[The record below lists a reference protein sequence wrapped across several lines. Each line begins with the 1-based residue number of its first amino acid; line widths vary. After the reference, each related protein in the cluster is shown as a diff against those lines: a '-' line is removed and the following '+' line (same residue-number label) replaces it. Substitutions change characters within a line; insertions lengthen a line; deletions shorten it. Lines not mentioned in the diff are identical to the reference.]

1 MQAPAG
7 SSAARSPSERADVL
21 VIGGGVI
28 GLSIAWRAAQRGLQV
43 IVADPAPGSGA
54 THAAAGMLTPVAEA
68 AYAEKELFRLG
79 RESLLAYPAF
89 AAELTGLTGE
99 PTGFRQCGTLQVAY
113 DSGDLAVLDELQ
125 VLQETLGVATRRLT
139 ARESRAAEPML
150 DPSVR
155 GGLLAEDDGSVD
167 PRLLIRA
174 LLAAASAAGA
184 RLIRQAVAEI
194 TIATGRPSGTGQA
207 SGTGRP
213 SGTGQASGTGRPSS
227 TGQASDAGQTAD
239 AGQAEGAVLAD
250 GTLVLARWVV
260 LAAGWQSAAMAG
272 LPDGI
277 APPLRP
283 VKGQIL
289 RLRPTPATLAAGLP
303 PGLLARTVR
312 GIVRGSSVYL
322 VPRQSGELV
331 IGATQEELGPD
342 TRVTAGGVWELLRD
356 ARTLVPGITELEL
369 AEAVAGLR
377 PGTPDNAPVIGP
389 SSVPGLV
396 FATGHFRAGVLLAPA
411 TASIV
416 ADYLATGRMADSA
429 LPFLPQRFAGR
440 AGPRPDG
447 RSG

>member
-1 MQAPAG
+1 
-7 SSAARSPSERADVL
+7 
-21 VIGGGVI
+21 
-28 GLSIAWRAAQRGLQV
+28 
-43 IVADPAPGSGA
+43 
-54 THAAAGMLTPVAEA
+54 
-68 AYAEKELFRLG
+68 
-79 RESLLAYPAF
+79 
-89 AAELTGLTGE
+89 
-99 PTGFRQCGTLQVAY
+99 
-113 DSGDLAVLDELQ
+113 
-125 VLQETLGVATRRLT
+125 
-139 ARESRAAEPML
+139 
-150 DPSVR
+150 
-155 GGLLAEDDGSVD
+155 
-167 PRLLIRA
+167 
-174 LLAAASAAGA
+174 
-184 RLIRQAVAEI
+184 
-194 TIATGRPSGTGQA
+194 
-207 SGTGRP
+207 
-213 SGTGQASGTGRPSS
+213 
-227 TGQASDAGQTAD
+227 
-239 AGQAEGAVLAD
+239 VLAD
-250 GTLVLARWVV
+250 GTLVVARWVV

-440 AGPRPDG
+440 AEPRPDG

>member
-1 MQAPAG
+1 MRTPAE
-7 SSAARSPSERADVL
+7 SDDARRPPERADVL
-21 VIGGGVI
+21 IIGAGVI
-28 GLSIAWRAAQRGLQV
+28 GLSIAWRAAQRGMQV

-54 THAAAGMLTPVAEA
+54 TRAAAGMLTPVAEA

-89 AAELTGLTGE
+89 AAELTELTGE

-113 DSGDLAVLDELQ
+113 DSSDLAVLDELR
-125 VLQETLGVATRRLT
+125 VLQETLGVAARRLT
-139 ARESRAAEPML
+139 ARECRAAEPML

-167 PRLLIRA
+167 PRLLTKA

-184 RLIRQAVAEI
+184 VFIRQGAAQI
-194 TIATGRPSGTGQA
+194 RIASVR
-207 SGTGRP
+207 
-213 SGTGQASGTGRPSS
+213 
-227 TGQASDAGQTAD
+227 AGGAMR
-239 AGQAEGAVLAD
+239 AGGAVLAD
-250 GTLVLARWVV
+250 GAEIRARWVV
-260 LAAGWQSAAMAG
+260 LAAGWQSGAIAG

-277 APPLRP
+277 APPVRP

-322 VPRQSGELV
+322 VPRESGELV

-369 AEAVAGLR
+369 AEAAAGLR

-389 SSVPGLV
+389 SELPGLV
-396 FATGHFRAGVLLAPA
+396 LATGHFRAGVLLAPA
-411 TASIV
+411 TAGIV
-416 ADYLATGRMADSA
+416 ADYLATERLADSA
-429 LPFLPQRFAGR
+429 LPFLPRRFAGS
-440 AGPRPDG
+440 AGPLPDG
-447 RSG
+447 RAGSWK